1 VPRAIS
7 RCPGCGEP
15 VSQFAAGCAVC
26 GTDLDAARADLAA
39 KRARRPQVP
48 GVDVRLSDD
57 ALRIG
62 VSVLAALFSPMIG
75 ALLSGYFAYDADRN
89 GKTSLRNLMI
99 VLLGFSL
106 AGVFAY
112 SRLWGGLFL
121 GL

>member
-1 VPRAIS
+1 M
-7 RCPGCGEP
+7 
-15 VSQFAAGCAVC
+15 
-26 GTDLDAARADLAA
+26 
-39 KRARRPQVP
+39 P

-121 GL
+121 GF